1 MAGSIVQHPT
11 QPQSTATT
19 STALTVANPALGN
32 VLLAWA
38 NSDGTQTVPTDN
50 GTGAVW
56 TLRASVVDG
65 NGCYLWTKQVAAGD
79 TTMTTVTFGGVSA
92 RRLVGMVEIAGVAAA
107 AYDVSNTGTVQ
118 TGGSFTSTS
127 TVSNTTTGAS
137 GDFVL
142 HFAMLHSV
150 TVTTLP
156 TSPSWTNGFTLLDNV
171 GQLTTNSE
179 TTLIGTLNQGTAA
192 AISSVASWTGAW
204 SDANSLIISFKLAT
218 PTSGDSARFPS
229 TPPGFLSPA
238 AFLWQNPSLFTSG
251 SPPSSVTLTQ
261 TITASVTPTPTTA
274 VRVGLTKTGAVS
286 TAPSVLR
293 ALGLTRA
300 ATVVTTSTFL
310 RSLGRSVSSAV
321 TTTASAVGFRSLNR
335 AVTATVATS
344 TNTIRALTRTVT
356 APVST
361 SVSYVRQVG
370 RTTRATVVSSV
381 ASVRS
386 LGVTKAAVVATTPNY
401 VRALSRALSAAV
413 STTANAVSTR
423 VQLLTITATV
433 GTTASATRQVGKSVS
448 AAVGTSAS
456 YLRQLGKAV
465 AATASTT
472 VAYVRQLGV
481 TRAASVLPT
490 PATKKQIGKTVK
502 VTVGTLAV
510 GTPVIT
516 RGTAFDGSV
525 VAWIPFIPDEVA
537 IGQLFSLKVVF
548 AAADGT
554 RPALDAA
561 PLARVFD
568 ATDAVVAGP
577 TSMTAAGDGWT
588 LTYTPT
594 GQGPQALEVRA
605 LLSGVTQFYTHG
617 FTVRPQF
624 DPIALALS
632 DVLVSRM

>member
-11 QPQSTATT
+11 QGQSTAAT
-19 STALTVANPALGN
+19 STVLTVANPALGN

-79 TTMTTVTFGGVSA
+79 TTITTVTFGGVSA
-92 RRLVGMVEIAGVAAA
+92 RRLVGMVEIAGVSAA

-118 TGGSFTSTS
+118 TGGAFTSTS
-127 TVSNTTTGAS
+127 TVSNTTTGTN

-156 TSPSWTNGFTLLDNV
+156 TSPSWTNGFALLDNV

-179 TTLIGTLNQGTAA
+179 TTLIGTLNQGTAG
-192 AISSVASWTGAW
+192 AISTVASWTGAW
-204 SDANSLIISFKLAT
+204 SDANSLIISFSLAAATSPTGYFTQALT
-218 PTSGDSARFPS
+218 PAFGPAFFGRPRS
-229 TPPGFLSPA
+229 T
-238 AFLWQNPSLFTSG
+238 FTLP
-251 SPPSSVTLTQ
+251 PPSNVTLNQ
-261 TITASVTPTPTTA
+261 TITATVSSGVVYARQVGTTQTQTVTTSA
-274 VRVGLTKTGAVS
+274 SYA
-286 TAPSVLR
+286 R
-293 ALGLTRA
+293 ALGVTKASSVL
-300 ATVVTTSTFL
+300 TTSTFL
-310 RSLGRSVSSAV
+310 RSLGRSVSSAA
-321 TTTASAVGFRSLNR
+321 TTTASAVGLRSLNR

-344 TNTIRALTRTVT
+344 ANTIRALTRTVT

-386 LGVTKAAVVATTPNY
+386 LGVTKAAVVATIPNY

-433 GTTASATRQVGKSVS
+433 GTTASATKQVGKSVS
-448 AAVGTSAS
+448 AVVGTSAS

-472 VAYVRQLGV
+472 VVYVRQLGV
-481 TRAASVLPT
+481 TKAASVLPT

-502 VTVGTLAV
+502 ATVGTLAV

-537 IGQLFSLKVVF
+537 IGQPFSLKVVF